1 MQLKLAFLEEPK
13 PRQTQS
19 EGPWNQID
27 PGARAMALEI
37 LSRLIAQMLAART
50 AKEASHD

>member
-13 PRQTQS
+13 PRQTRS

-27 PGARAMALEI
+27 REARAMALEI

>member
-1 MQLKLAFLEEPK
+1 
-13 PRQTQS
+13 
-19 EGPWNQID
+19 
-27 PGARAMALEI
+27 MALAI